1 LFRTS
6 FSRSIVLVFCTRPA
20 DVFIAHGLKGIS
32 DCQQRIG
39 GKRNDGLR
47 KIQRERES
55 RGEGCAVVQ
64 DSKHLKI
71 NSEICGVLDV
81 RYLLLPMTGKK

>member
-1 LFRTS
+1 VAREMMACVKFRE
-6 FSRSIVLVFCTRPA
+6 
-20 DVFIAHGLKGIS
+20 
-32 DCQQRIG
+32 
-39 GKRNDGLR
+39 
-47 KIQRERES
+47 RERES